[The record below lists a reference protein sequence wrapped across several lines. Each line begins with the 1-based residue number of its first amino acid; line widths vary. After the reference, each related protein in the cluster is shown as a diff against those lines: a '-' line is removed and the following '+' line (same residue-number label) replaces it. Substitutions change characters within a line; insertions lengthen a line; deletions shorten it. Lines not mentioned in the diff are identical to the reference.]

1 MYAYDTVTAAVNG
14 LKQRGYTKDFNLNEN
29 CIICHEDKYHPE
41 DFEIVEIYRYEG
53 NSDPADEAV
62 VYAIEGVNGEKG
74 VLVNGYGISADEMSE
89 EMAKK
94 LNISHKL

>member
-14 LKQRGYTKDFNLNEN
+14 LKERGYTKDFNLEEN
-29 CIICHEDKYHPE
+29 CIVCHENRYDPE
-41 DFEIVEIYRYEG
+41 DFEIVEVYRYEG

-62 VYAIEGVNGEKG
+62 VYAIEGKDGGKG
-74 VLVNGYGISADEMSE
+74 VLVNGYGISADEMSD

-94 LNISHKL
+94 LTISNRQ